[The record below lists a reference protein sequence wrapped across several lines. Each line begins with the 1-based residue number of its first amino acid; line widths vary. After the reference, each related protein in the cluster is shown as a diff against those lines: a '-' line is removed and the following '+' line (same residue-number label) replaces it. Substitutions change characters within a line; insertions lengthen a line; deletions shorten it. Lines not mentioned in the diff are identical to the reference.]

1 MLRGAPRALEC
12 LSARS
17 SRRALRRGPCAVPP
31 PPPAPARA
39 RQCPR
44 CHIFFALCPPC
55 ARARYCSTH
64 CARAARR
71 DGLRRAA
78 RTYQRTA
85 RGRRLHADRQR
96 RYRER
101 RARNVTHQ
109 SSTHPPPAA
118 TVETHTHPAMPPP
131 CTEVLDAHQRPY
143 RDDRAPR
150 ATPLP
155 LPPLVPSE
163 APRQDRCHRC
173 GRIISTRWHIASP
186 TRHPRR
192 PRPP

>member
-17 SRRALRRGPCAVPP
+17 SRRALRRGPCAVSQPP
-31 PPPAPARA
+31 TARARA

-44 CHIFFALCPPC
+44 CHILFALCPPC
-55 ARARYCSTH
+55 ARARYCSTT
-64 CARAARR
+64 CACAARR
-71 DGLRRAA
+71 DGLRNAA
-78 RTYQRTA
+78 QAYQRTG
-85 RGRRLHADRQR
+85 RGRRLHAVRQA

-109 SSTHPPPAA
+109 SSTQPPPTA
-118 TVETHTHPAMPPP
+118 TVGTHTDPATTPP
-131 CTEVLDAHQRPY
+131 CTEVLDATHSPDRG
-143 RDDRAPR
+143 DRATR
-150 ATPLP
+150 ATPRT
-155 LPPLVPSE
+155 LPPLVPSG

-173 GRIISTRWHIASP
+173 GAVISTRWHLGSP
-186 TRHPRR
+186 ARHPRR